1 MPEQSTKSI
10 IVGAGAAEVF
20 AAWADFENFPR
31 FMDHLKSVS
40 RTGERTTR
48 WVAHGPLG
56 QDIEWEAETT
66 RFEPDKRIAWRSTEE
81 SQIKTSGQVTF
92 NELSPQQT
100 EITVTLQYGGPAVQ
114 GSRGDAGRRPEAVQG
129 LGREPRARGEVA
141 GVAATSLRARAWRRR
156 RPGRQTAAAP
166 LPGRAPRSGPRSAR

>member
-10 IVGAGAAEVF
+10 IVRARAADVF

-40 RTGERTTR
+40 RTGVRTTR

-100 EITVTLQYGGPAVQ
+100 EITVTLQYVVPNVTGGEKVARLFKDPEEMLEGDLRRFKAWVENRVPA
-114 GSRGDAGRRPEAVQG
+114 
-129 LGREPRARGEVA
+129 AR
-141 GVAATSLRARAWRRR
+141 
-156 RPGRQTAAAP
+156 
-166 LPGRAPRSGPRSAR
+166 

>member
-100 EITVTLQYGGPAVQ
+100 EITVTLQYVVPNVTGGEKVARLFKDPEEMLEGDLRRFKAWVENRVPA
-114 GSRGDAGRRPEAVQG
+114 
-129 LGREPRARGEVA
+129 AR
-141 GVAATSLRARAWRRR
+141 
-156 RPGRQTAAAP
+156 
-166 LPGRAPRSGPRSAR
+166 